1 MQRSLGDEQG
11 RAGERRTAFSAAS
24 SLFSYGYRPFFLG
37 AAIWAV
43 LSMALWVGSLAGP
56 WQLARGYGALAWHA
70 HEMLFGYG
78 AAVVAGFL
86 LTAVPNW
93 TGGLPVA
100 GWRLALLFA
109 FWCLGRVAFL
119 ATGATGPLP
128 AAVIDSLFLPVLLL
142 VIAREIVGGQN
153 WRNLKP
159 LVLVGLLAAADIAFH
174 VEVLS
179 AGAPNA
185 GSRIGAA
192 ALIGLIMLIG
202 GRIVPSF
209 THNWLSKR
217 KSPRLPVS
225 FSRFDM
231 ASLLISG
238 VALFSWIGWPTATST
253 GVLFLV
259 AAAVQAV
266 RLRRW
271 EGVRTWHEPLVLI
284 LHLGYAFVPLGF
296 LLGGMSIL
304 LPHSLAGTAA
314 LHCWTVG
321 AIGTMTLAVM
331 TRATRGHTGH
341 GLEASKL
348 TVAIYGAILA
358 AAILRIGAGVFPQ
371 AYLGLV
377 EGAAMAWMLAF
388 GLFLFEYGPMLL
400 GPRQERTLKFRRR
413 G

>member
-1 MQRSLGDEQG
+1 MQRSLLAGESRRTRQG
-11 RAGERRTAFSAAS
+11 RTSVSAVSA
-24 SLFSYGYRPFFLG
+24 LFSYGFRPFFLG

-43 LSMALWVGSLAGP
+43 LSMALWVGSLVGL
-56 WQLARGYGALAWHA
+56 WQIAPGYGALAWHA

-78 AAVVAGFL
+78 SAVMAGFL

-100 GWRLALLFA
+100 GRRLALLFA

-119 ATGATGPLP
+119 ATGVTGPLP
-128 AAVIDSLFLPVLLL
+128 AAVIDSLFLPVLML
-142 VIAREIVGGQN
+142 VIAREIVAGQN

-159 LVLVGLLAAADIAFH
+159 LVLVGLLAAADVAFH
-174 VEVLS
+174 AEVLT
-179 AGAPNA
+179 AGAPGA
-185 GSRIGAA
+185 GSRIGVA

-202 GRIVPSF
+202 GRIIPSF
-209 THNWLSKR
+209 THNWLTKT

-225 FSRFDM
+225 FNRFDM
-231 ASLLISG
+231 VTLLVSG
-238 VALFSWIGWPTATST
+238 VALFSWIGWPTATAT

-271 EGVRTWHEPLVLI
+271 EGVRTWQEPLVLI

-296 LLGGMSIL
+296 LLGGISIL
-304 LPHSLAGTAA
+304 LPQALAGTAA

-321 AIGTMTLAVM
+321 AVGTMTLAVM

-348 TVAIYGAILA
+348 TVTIYGAILA
-358 AAILRIGAGVFPQ
+358 AAILRIGAGIFPQ

-400 GPRQERTLKFRRR
+400 GPRQERA
-413 G
+413 

>member
-1 MQRSLGDEQG
+1 
-11 RAGERRTAFSAAS
+11 
-24 SLFSYGYRPFFLG
+24 
-37 AAIWAV
+37 
-43 LSMALWVGSLAGP
+43 
-56 WQLARGYGALAWHA
+56 
-70 HEMLFGYG
+70 MLFGYG

-100 GWRLALLFA
+100 GWRLALLFG

-128 AAVIDSLFLPVLLL
+128 AVVIDSLFLPLLML
-142 VIAREIVGGQN
+142 VMAREIVAGQN

-159 LVLVGLLAAADIAFH
+159 LVLVGLLAAANIAFH

-185 GSRIGAA
+185 GSRIGTA

-202 GRIVPSF
+202 GRIIPSF
-209 THNWLSKR
+209 THNWLSNR

-231 ASLLISG
+231 FVLAVSA
-238 VALFSWIGWPTATST
+238 VALVSWIGWPTAATT
-253 GVLFLV
+253 GQLFV
-259 AAAVQAV
+259 IAAIAQAM
-266 RLRRW
+266 RLWRW
-271 EGVRTWHEPLVLI
+271 EGVRTWREPLVLI

-296 LLGGMSIL
+296 LLGAIAIL
-304 LPHSLAGTAA
+304 LPQALAGTAT

-321 AIGTMTLAVM
+321 AVGTMTLAVM

-341 GLEASKL
+341 ALAASKL
-348 TVAIYGAILA
+348 TVAIYGSILA
-358 AAILRIGAGVFPQ
+358 AAILRIGAGAFPQ
-371 AYLGLV
+371 VYLGLL
-377 EGAAMAWMLAF
+377 EGAAVAWIMAF
-388 GLFLFEYGPMLL
+388 GLFLVEYGPMLL
-400 GPRQERTLKFRRR
+400 GPRRERA
-413 G
+413 

>member
-1 MQRSLGDEQG
+1 
-11 RAGERRTAFSAAS
+11 
-24 SLFSYGYRPFFLG
+24 
-37 AAIWAV
+37 
-43 LSMALWVGSLAGP
+43 MALWVGSLAGL
-56 WQLARGYGALAWHA
+56 WQIAPGYGALAWHA

-78 AAVVAGFL
+78 SAVVAGFL

-100 GWRLALLFA
+100 GRRLALLFA

-119 ATGATGPLP
+119 ATGLIGALP
-128 AAVIDSLFLPVLLL
+128 AIVIDSLFLPVLLL
-142 VIAREIVGGQN
+142 VIAREIVAGQN

-159 LVLVGLLAAADIAFH
+159 LVLVGLLAAANIAFH
-174 VEVLS
+174 IEVLS

-185 GSRIGAA
+185 GSRIGTAT
-192 ALIGLIMLIG
+192 LIGLIMLIG
-202 GRIVPSF
+202 GRIIPSF

-231 ASLLISG
+231 FVLAVSA
-238 VALFSWIGWPTATST
+238 VALVSWIGWPTASAT
-253 GVLFLV
+253 GQLFV
-259 AAAVQAV
+259 IAAIAQTM
-266 RLRRW
+266 RLWRW
-271 EGVRTWHEPLVLI
+271 EGVRTWGEPLVLI

-296 LLGGMSIL
+296 LLGGIAIL
-304 LPHSLAGTAA
+304 LPQLLAGTAA

-321 AIGTMTLAVM
+321 AVGTMTLAVM

-358 AAILRIGAGVFPQ
+358 AAILRIGAGIFAQ

-377 EGAAMAWMLAF
+377 EGAAVAWMLAF

-400 GPRQERTLKFRRR
+400 RPHQQRA
-413 G
+413 